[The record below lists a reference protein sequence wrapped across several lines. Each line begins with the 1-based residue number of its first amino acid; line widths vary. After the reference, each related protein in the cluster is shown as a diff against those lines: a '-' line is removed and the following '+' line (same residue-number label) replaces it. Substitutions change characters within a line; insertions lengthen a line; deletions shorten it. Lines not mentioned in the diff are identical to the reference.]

1 MTDLPLA
8 KHLSPKR
15 PAPRRM
21 VRRPDTLTGVTGVK
35 GILGKAVADLGC
47 RIVGGEWLPGE
58 AIPREADLC
67 EDMGVSRSV
76 VREAFRI
83 LGAKGL
89 IRSRTS
95 DGTRVL
101 PRAQWRLL
109 DADVMDWRIRA
120 GDSTRL
126 LEDLL
131 TLRLTVEPGA
141 VRLATELADDAA
153 RDLVRKAW
161 QAKVEVMRDPP
172 TDPLRRRDAFTDADL
187 PFHRAFLQVTGSEL
201 LEQLFTV
208 IEAALRLLL
217 DLQMQARGYDT
228 GTVGMHESHAL
239 HEKVYEAF
247 MARDPQRA
255 EEAMHKLIQCA
266 ILDARDGLARVR
278 EQTAL

>member
-1 MTDLPLA
+1 MTDTRAVDPQ
-8 KHLSPKR
+8 PDQR
-15 PAPRRM
+15 PIPRRM
-21 VRRPDTLTGVTGVK
+21 SRRPETLTGVTGVR

-101 PRAQWRLL
+101 PRTQWRLL

-120 GDSTRL
+120 GDTTRL

-131 TLRLTVEPGA
+131 MLRLTVEPGA
-141 VRLATELADDAA
+141 VRLATELADDPA
-153 RDLVRKAW
+153 RETVRKAW
-161 QAKVEVMRDPP
+161 QAKVEVMQNPP

-187 PFHRAFLQVTGSEL
+187 PFHRAFLQATGSEL

-228 GTVGMHESHAL
+228 ETVGMRESHAL
-239 HEKVYEAF
+239 HEDVYKAF
-247 MARDPQRA
+247 MARHPQKA
-255 EEAMHKLIQCA
+255 EAAMHKLIQRA
-266 ILDARDGLARVR
+266 ILDAREGLATIRG
-278 EQTAL
+278 QTRS

>member
-1 MTDLPLA
+1 MTDQ
-8 KHLSPKR
+8 SPV
-15 PAPRRM
+15 APKSDQRR
-21 VRRPDTLTGVTGVK
+21 VARRPDTLTGVTGVR
-35 GILGKAVADLGC
+35 GILGAAVADLGSQ
-47 RIVGGEWLPGE
+47 IVGGRWLPGE

-67 EDMGVSRSV
+67 EEMAISRSV

-101 PRAQWRLL
+101 PRSQWRLL

-120 GDSTRL
+120 GDTTRL

-141 VRLATELADDAA
+141 VRLATERADDAA
-153 RDLVRKAW
+153 RETVRKAW
-161 QAKVEVMRDPP
+161 QAKVEVMQNPPADPM
-172 TDPLRRRDAFTDADL
+172 RRRDAFTDADL
-187 PFHRAFLQVTGSEL
+187 PFHRAFLQATGSEL

-228 GTVGMHESHAL
+228 ETVGMHESHAL
-239 HEKVYEAF
+239 HEEVYEAF
-247 MARDPQRA
+247 MAADPEQA
-255 EEAMHKLIQCA
+255 EAAMHKLIQRA
-266 ILDARDGLARVR
+266 ILDARDGLATI
-278 EQTAL
+278 TAQARS